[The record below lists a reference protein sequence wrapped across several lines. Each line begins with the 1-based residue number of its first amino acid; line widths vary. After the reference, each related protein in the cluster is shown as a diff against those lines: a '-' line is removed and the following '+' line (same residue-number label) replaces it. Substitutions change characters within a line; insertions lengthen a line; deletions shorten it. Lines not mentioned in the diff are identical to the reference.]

1 MKKIFCLILYS
12 FSYLIV
18 IQAQSDCGQDSIK
31 YLIAY
36 NYIVND
42 YVTKG
47 KTITVSDSI
56 IDLDRFWFSEELKNY
71 PEEQRRLNQYREN
84 KGFIW
89 SDPFYSSCI
98 TSMFPVRNVLANN
111 ILFFSQIED
120 DILLADV
127 FPYKNTFINWKSD
140 KYDRDR
146 MFNYNQISM
155 FTVVNKYL
163 FIFDKDETLKLSI
176 HGKMTYE

>member
-1 MKKIFCLILYS
+1 MKKIFCLILYC
-12 FSYLIV
+12 FSCLVV
-18 IQAQSDCGQDSIK
+18 IQAQSECGQDSIK

-56 IDLDRFWFSEELKNY
+56 IDLDRNWFSEELKKF
-71 PEEQRRLNQYREN
+71 PKEQRKLNQYRAN

-98 TSMFPVRNVLANN
+98 ASMFPVKDVSANN

-127 FPYKNTFINWKSD
+127 LPYKNVFINWKSD
-140 KYDRDR
+140 KYNRDR
-146 MFNYNQISM
+146 MFNYKLISI
-155 FTVVNKYL
+155 FTVVNQYL
-163 FIFDKDETLKLSI
+163 FIFDEDGTLKLSLNREMI
-176 HGKMTYE
+176 YE